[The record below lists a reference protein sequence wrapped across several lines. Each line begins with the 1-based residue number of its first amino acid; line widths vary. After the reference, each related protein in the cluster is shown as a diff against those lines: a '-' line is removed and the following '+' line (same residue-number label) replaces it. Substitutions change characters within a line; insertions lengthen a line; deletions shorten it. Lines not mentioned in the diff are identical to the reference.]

1 MQITRTAIRFTA
13 NPERVILRYLSLQG
27 PHRVP
32 HIAERI
38 DRLSEP
44 EAESLL
50 AETRTLFADRHR
62 HLDNAFRQ
70 HLAEASQRH
79 SLPEHWSETRR
90 LLLGAC
96 MTMEYSTQAAA
107 LFNPSI
113 VRHPDQSGLP
123 EGTIRFIMSL
133 RATGESHISSVE
145 FRTGLLTADGQIQ
158 LDDLTPY
165 ATRSAKNWQK
175 AYTKDFV
182 RERLRY
188 FLHTSENVL
197 DELPDTF
204 TAPEAARI
212 LTNLPD
218 SGGHSRF
225 YESQKALLEIL
236 DTNYDLVCEP
246 DVPLTERVIFPNAK
260 GESKGMED
268 VRFVQFT
275 HEDGTTCY
283 YSTYTAYDGETIKC
297 QLMETTD
304 FVEFRVR
311 TMYGDGI
318 QDKGMALFPEKIGGR
333 YVMLSRQGG
342 EYINI
347 MFSQD
352 LHVWDS
358 WQTLAKPEFGWETVQ
373 LGNCGSPIKTEQ
385 GWLVLTHGVGPLR
398 RYAIGVILLD
408 LQDPTRVIGRLAK
421 PLIEPLESEREGY
434 VPNVV
439 YTCGWLQHNDQLI
452 IPYAMSD
459 SACGIIT
466 LSVQELLDEFH
477 QKNM

>member
-1 MQITRTAIRFTA
+1 MHITRTAIQFRA
-13 NPERVILRYLSLQG
+13 NPGRVILRYLSLHG

-32 HIAERI
+32 HIAKRI
-38 DRLSEP
+38 DHMSEP
-44 EAESLL
+44 EAEALL
-50 AETRTLFADRHR
+50 AQTRSLFADRHR
-62 HLDNAFRQ
+62 RLDAVFRQ
-70 HLAEASQRH
+70 HFAESTQRH
-79 SLPEHWSETRR
+79 PAPEHWPDNRR

-107 LFNPSI
+107 LFNPSM

-123 EGTIRFIMSL
+123 EGAIRFIMSL
-133 RATGESHISSVE
+133 RATGESHISSIE
-145 FRTGLLTADGQIQ
+145 FRTGVLTADGAIQ
-158 LDDLTPY
+158 LDELTPY

-175 AYTKDFV
+175 TYTKDFV

-188 FLHTSENVL
+188 FLHTSETIL
-197 DELPDTF
+197 DELPDRF
-204 TAPEAARI
+204 TATEAVQIMTTLPE
-212 LTNLPD
+212 
-218 SGGHSRF
+218 SGRHSRF
-225 YESQKALLEIL
+225 HESQKALLEIL

-275 HEDGTTCY
+275 DEDGTTCY

-318 QDKGMALFPEKIGGR
+318 QDKGMALFPEKIDGN

-342 EYINI
+342 EFINI
-347 MFSQD
+347 MFSED
-352 LHVWDS
+352 LHVWDT
-358 WQTLAKPEFGWETVQ
+358 WQTLAEPAFGWETVQ

-398 RYAIGVILLD
+398 RYAIGVMLLD

-421 PLIEPLESEREGY
+421 PIIEPLESEREGY

-439 YTCGWLQHNDQLI
+439 YTCGWLRHQDQLI

-466 LSVQELLDEFH
+466 LSFQELLDEL
-477 QKNM
+477 QKKNM